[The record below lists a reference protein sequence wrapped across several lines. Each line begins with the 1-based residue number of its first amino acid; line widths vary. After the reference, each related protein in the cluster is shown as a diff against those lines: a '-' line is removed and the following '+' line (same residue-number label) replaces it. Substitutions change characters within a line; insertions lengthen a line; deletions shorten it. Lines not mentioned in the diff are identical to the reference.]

1 MLPNPMDMLSPLL
14 KDYKTMIYLRPYDP
28 VEVNRLLSWID
39 SPELLVR
46 FAGPGFDF
54 PLSKSQWENHL
65 LDKAI
70 FPYFVVDIESD
81 ETIGYAEL
89 VSMNNIEV
97 KFCRLIIGEADFRGI
112 GFGKLLVKELIYE
125 ALSRFNPSKITL
137 NVYQDNIAALKCY
150 LSEGF
155 VVNES
160 VSRSSLVDGVEW
172 KSYQMDFIPS

>member
-1 MLPNPMDMLSPLL
+1 MLPIPMDMLLPSH
-14 KDYKTMIYLRPYDP
+14 KENKTMIYLRPYDS

-39 SPELLVR
+39 SNELLNR

-54 PLSKSQWENHL
+54 PLSKSQWDQHL
-65 LDKAI
+65 LDASI
-70 FPYFVVDIESD
+70 FPYFVVDIDSD

-89 VSMNNIEV
+89 VSMSNNEV
-97 KFCRLIIGEADFRGI
+97 KFCRLIIGDTDFRGI
-112 GFGKLLVKELIYE
+112 GLGKLLVRELIYE

-155 VVNES
+155 KVNES
-160 VSRSSLVDGVEW
+160 VSRSSLVNGVEW